1 MANFEGISLEK
12 GMYAVPG
19 KSFTQVLEELDHS
32 DQYRGTSLEGL
43 DAYQRQLKRFD
54 IKVSGPGSSTVEKFF
69 SAAGSAALFPEYVA
83 RAVAQGMEK
92 NNKVTD
98 LVATVTRIDALDYR
112 GLDAESEDEGSV
124 PVVAEGAKLPQTA
137 IRTSSGLVRLRKRGR
152 VLSTS
157 YEALRYKKLDLLT
170 VTLRQI
176 GAYMAAALNQDAV
189 NTLLEGDG
197 SKAGISFT
205 ASTSLAYED
214 FLKLWGSLAPF
225 ELNTLA
231 AGTEGMQKLLQITEF
246 KDAQAGLNFQGTG
259 KLCTPLGATLVH
271 IPGMESGK
279 IVGLDKTAALEMVQA
294 GDIVTEYDRL
304 IDRQL
309 EQTAISV
316 TAGFAR
322 LYTGAA
328 HGVSYTAA

>member
-112 GLDAESEDEGSV
+112 GLDAESEDEG
-124 PVVAEGAKLPQTA
+124 
-137 IRTSSGLVRLRKRGR
+137 
-152 VLSTS
+152 
-157 YEALRYKKLDLLT
+157 
-170 VTLRQI
+170 
-176 GAYMAAALNQDAV
+176 
-189 NTLLEGDG
+189 
-197 SKAGISFT
+197 
-205 ASTSLAYED
+205 
-214 FLKLWGSLAPF
+214 
-225 ELNTLA
+225 
-231 AGTEGMQKLLQITEF
+231 
-246 KDAQAGLNFQGTG
+246 
-259 KLCTPLGATLVH
+259 
-271 IPGMESGK
+271 IP
-279 IVGLDKTAALEMVQA
+279 
-294 GDIVTEYDRL
+294 R
-304 IDRQL
+304 
-309 EQTAISV
+309 
-316 TAGFAR
+316 
-322 LYTGAA
+322 
-328 HGVSYTAA
+328 